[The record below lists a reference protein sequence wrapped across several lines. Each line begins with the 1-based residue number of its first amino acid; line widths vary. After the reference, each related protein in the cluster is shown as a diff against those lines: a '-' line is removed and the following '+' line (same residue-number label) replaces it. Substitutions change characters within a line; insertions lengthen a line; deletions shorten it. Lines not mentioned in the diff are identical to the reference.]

1 MRTAYLAVLA
11 ILIISF
17 AIAAYAYP
25 QVPDNVPSHW
35 NAAGDVDGYMDR
47 FWGLFLF
54 PIILIPLILLFIA
67 IPRID
72 PLKKNVAK
80 FRSYFDGFIIIF
92 AVFMFYVQLLTTAWA
107 LGYTFNMMVA
117 LMPAFA
123 MLFFYCGILMEKSKR
138 NWFIGIRTP
147 WTLSSDRVWEKTH
160 RLGGKMFKAAAV
172 ISLFGIAAGEYAIW
186 VLLIPV
192 LVAAF
197 YPMVYSYFA
206 YQKLEKK
213 KR

>member
-11 ILIISF
+11 ILIISL

-80 FRSYFDGFIIIF
+80 FRAYFDGFIVIF

-172 ISLFGIAAGEYAIW
+172 ISLLGIAAGEYAIW
-186 VLLIPV
+186 VLLVPV

-197 YPMVYSYFA
+197 YPMVYSYFE
-206 YQKLEKK
+206 YQKIKK